1 MNLERYDTKVTED
14 ALTFEFT
21 SIGPKG
27 EIHKIVVYQHIEG
40 NIFNLAF
47 GDLNGEIRSIDDL
60 IVSDNK
66 DTEKVLATV
75 ASTIFDFFS
84 VYSGTLVLAK
94 GSTHS
99 RTRLYRRYLTIFLEY
114 IDQEFLLFGEL
125 DEEIERF
132 ESGKDYTAFY
142 ISKKIK

>member
-1 MNLERYDTKVTED
+1 MNLDSYETKVTED

-21 SIGPKG
+21 SVGPKG
-27 EIHKIVVYQHIEG
+27 EIPKIVVYQHIEG
-40 NIFNLAF
+40 NLFNLAF
-47 GDLNGEIRSIDDL
+47 GDSNGALGFIDDI

-84 VYSGTLVLAK
+84 VYNGTLVLAK

-99 RTRLYRRYLTIFLEY
+99 RTRLYRRYLSIFLEY

-132 ESGKDYTAFY
+132 KLGRDYKAFY
-142 ISKKIK
+142 ISKK

>member
-1 MNLERYDTKVTED
+1 MNLEKYDTKVTQD

-21 SIGPKG
+21 SVGPKG
-27 EIHKIVVYQHIEG
+27 EITKMVIYQHIEG
-40 NIFNLAF
+40 NLFNLAF
-47 GDLNGEIRSIDDL
+47 GDSNGGIGFIDDL
-60 IVSDNK
+60 IVSGNK

-75 ASTIFDFFS
+75 ASTIYDFFS
-84 VYSGTLVLAK
+84 VYSGTIVLAK

-132 ESGKDYTAFY
+132 EIGIDYKAFY
-142 ISKKIK
+142 ISKK